1 MLVEL
6 FVALMPEGTIAAA
19 AATWLRAGGVAAA
32 PRANGLSFSD
42 ILTLEAADQKVNL
55 VIFCALDEAALLFL
69 LTVLLRSTGPL
80 KPS

>member
-1 MLVEL
+1 MEL

-42 ILTLEAADQKVNL
+42 ILTLEAADQKGNL

-69 LTVLLRSTGPL
+69 LKALLRSTGPL